1 MKLKEFKEKLQNI
14 LEDDIKETEMSI
26 ESLEERQDKYN
37 VDESIE
43 ISYDESRVNS
53 FEYVIELLNKIESEV
68 K

>member
-1 MKLKEFKEKLQNI
+1 MKLKEYKEKIQNI
-14 LEDDIKETEMSI
+14 LKADIKKTEMSI
-26 ESLEERQDKYN
+26 ESLEERQDQYN

>member
-1 MKLKEFKEKLQNI
+1 
-14 LEDDIKETEMSI
+14 MSI
-26 ESLEERQDKYN
+26 ESLEKRQDKYN

>member
-1 MKLKEFKEKLQNI
+1 MKLKEYKEKIQNI
-14 LEDDIKETEMSI
+14 LKADIKETEMSI
-26 ESLEERQDKYN
+26 ESLEERQDQYN

>member
-1 MKLKEFKEKLQNI
+1 MKLKEYKEKIQNI
-14 LEDDIKETEMSI
+14 LKADIKETEMSI
-26 ESLEERQDKYN
+26 ESLKERQDKYN

>member
-1 MKLKEFKEKLQNI
+1 MKLKEYKEKIQNI
-14 LEDDIKETEMSI
+14 LKADIKETEISI
-26 ESLEERQDKYN
+26 ESLEERQDQYN

>member
-1 MKLKEFKEKLQNI
+1 MKLKEYKKTIQNI
-14 LEDDIKETEMSI
+14 LKSDIIETVMSI

-37 VDESIE
+37 VNESIE

-53 FEYVIELLNKIESEV
+53 FQYVIELLDQIESEI